1 LSAVEVGKQRAKW
14 VIKNVLTTHK
24 EEGVCIYCSLLGYG
38 IPDYNYLPLKEL
50 CLARGR
56 AISPS
61 PRSFIT
67 RSSSS
72 KKIRVST
79 AQVYI
84 ECIV

>member
-24 EEGVCIYCSLLGYG
+24 EEGVYIYCGLPGYG
-38 IPDYNYLPLKEL
+38 IPDCNYLPLKEL
-50 CLARGR
+50 RLARGR
-56 AISPS
+56 AISPGPGS
-61 PRSFIT
+61 SIT

-79 AQVYI
+79 A
-84 ECIV
+84 